1 MRPDGPGQRPRAPFS
16 TRLGQVRSLVR
27 IGSPDRTDP
36 GVASLE
42 RYRRATLGAVAGVV
56 ARVVSLLTMVVS
68 IPLVLAELG
77 SQEFG
82 IWATLASFTVL
93 LNFADLGVGNGLV
106 NMLVRAD
113 GEGDHTRAAELVTS
127 GLVLVTTVAASF
139 GILFALVYPVVD
151 WAAFY
156 NTGAP
161 GDAEV
166 AGDATAVFAGCFLAL
181 LPLGLFQRI
190 HLGYQEAIRTY
201 GWVAAGSVLGLAG
214 VLAASLAD
222 ASLPWFVAATTGGP
236 VVAGLLSGLVLLG
249 HSRPS
254 LRPRPSLITRDGLRD
269 LASTGGAFLVM
280 QSSSAITW
288 YSGPIIVAQLKGAAA
303 VVDYAV
309 PMRLF
314 AFLPVLLS
322 IAMTAA
328 WPTLRSAILKGD
340 IGWARRMLKRTTW
353 LGLSLLAFP
362 TLGLI
367 LFGDVALRLWTN
379 DEVGAST
386 LLLVGFGVW
395 SLLSAIF
402 WPLWTIMI
410 ATEALRVQA
419 SMSLLMAVASVV
431 LAVEL
436 TRSIGIPGVVIGA
449 ALAQLVFFVLP
460 SSFYVSERLRRLERR
475 ENLSI

>member
-1 MRPDGPGQRPRAPFS
+1 LA
-16 TRLGQVRSLVR
+16 QVTSLAR
-27 IGSPDRTDP
+27 IGSLEGT
-36 GVASLE
+36 GVDGESLE
-42 RYRRATLGAVAGVV
+42 RYRRATRGAVAGVV

-77 SQEFG
+77 SQHFG

-93 LNFADLGVGNGLV
+93 LNFADLGIGNGLV

-113 GEGDHTRAAELVTS
+113 REGDHRRAAEHVTSALALVTIAA
-127 GLVLVTTVAASF
+127 VLL
-139 GILFALVYPVVD
+139 GILFASVYGVVD

-156 NTGAP
+156 NTGAS

-166 AGDATAVFAGCFLAL
+166 AASATAVFAGCFLVL

-190 HLGYQEAIRTY
+190 HLGYQEATMTY
-201 GWVAAGSVLGLAG
+201 AWVAAGSVLGLMG

-236 VVAGLLSGLVLLG
+236 VVAGLLNGIVLLG
-249 HSRPS
+249 RSRPW
-254 LRPRPSLITRDGLRD
+254 LRPRPSMITMDSLRH
-269 LASTGGAFLVM
+269 LASTGGAFFVI
-280 QSSSAITW
+280 QSSSAIAY
-288 YSGPIIVAQLKGAAA
+288 YSGPIIVAQVKGAAA
-303 VVDYAV
+303 VEDYAV

-328 WPTLRSAILKGD
+328 WPALRSAVLEGD
-340 IGWARRMLKRTTW
+340 IGWARRMLKRATW
-353 LGLSLLAFP
+353 LGLSLLALP
-362 TLGLI
+362 TLGLV
-367 LFGDVALRLWTN
+367 LFGDVALRLWTD

-386 LLLVGFGVW
+386 LVLVSFGAW
-395 SLLSAIF
+395 SLLSAIV
-402 WPLWTIMI
+402 WPLWTIMV

-419 SMSLLMAVASVV
+419 TMSLLMAVASVA

-436 TRSIGIPGVVIGA
+436 TQSIGIAGVVIGVT
-449 ALAQLVFFVLP
+449 LAQLVFFVLP
-460 SSFYVSERLRRLERR
+460 SSLYTSRLLRRLERPKIP
-475 ENLSI
+475 SI